1 MILQDLLFPCYQF
14 FLSLRWLLKMILILL
29 KESLHD
35 EEFYSNQWPNIPAVF
50 KLKPPPGPNCA
61 GMEAATR
68 FFCTSDSVFR
78 QNAAEEKV
86 VDSHVQQIVGPCQKK
101 MNCWY

>member
-1 MILQDLLFPCYQF
+1 MILQDLLFPCFQF

-50 KLKPPPGPNCA
+50 KLKPPPGA
-61 GMEAATR
+61 R
-68 FFCTSDSVFR
+68 FSKVPVINGPGKLSPFSLKIEVSV
-78 QNAAEEKV
+78 V
-86 VDSHVQQIVGPCQKK
+86 LHVT
-101 MNCWY
+101 